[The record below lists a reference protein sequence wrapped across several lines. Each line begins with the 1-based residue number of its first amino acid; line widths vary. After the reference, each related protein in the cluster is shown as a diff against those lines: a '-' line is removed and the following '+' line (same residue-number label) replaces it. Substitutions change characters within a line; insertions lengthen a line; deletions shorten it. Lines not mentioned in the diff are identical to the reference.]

1 MKKTAVRLT
10 CSLLATSG
18 LTEKPEEGYW
28 SPRWTET
35 DEEII
40 LEWVETEPPADE
52 FGLPDESLTEN

>member
-40 LEWVETEPPADE
+40 LEWVEAEIPE
-52 FGLPDESLTEN
+52 MEEV